1 MLTIN
6 PSKSQERKKSKSI
19 FPLDLKY
26 STEILP
32 LRREKIICKFTQEEL
47 DSCWEALTRNVIQNY
62 QRGKGTLIKGFG
74 TFTFKGTEI
83 NLEGTTNDVF
93 RDRKERSPVFLVSKE
108 FNDTLK
114 TGEYTTQYGLRYYN
128 TRENKN
134 IPISNINYAEIA
146 FSLSM
151 SKDRVSEIIKHLIL
165 YINDAIVQK
174 KFNNKV
180 LPGLGVLILK
190 QNILAVKFN
199 ENFKFL
205 VKHKNKKLINLKNN
219 FSLDMCFDDAKDLDV
234 GNYPNI
240 YQTSESIK
248 ATNSL
253 ITECQQSA
261 KKYLQDQY
269 NIQIVNSS
277 TNINPQNTFFNNEIN
292 KDNFYKNN
300 FFFQKNYPFK
310 FLNDGKKK
318 KIYLHQEIN

>member
-6 PSKSQERKKSKSI
+6 PSKSQERKKGKSI

-93 RDRKERSPVFLVSKE
+93 RDRKERLPVFLVSKE

-134 IPISNINYAEIA
+134 IPISNINYTEIA

-151 SKDRVSEIIKHLIL
+151 PKDRVSEIIKHLIL
-165 YINDAIVQK
+165 YINDAIVQ
-174 KFNNKV
+174 
-180 LPGLGVLILK
+180 
-190 QNILAVKFN
+190 
-199 ENFKFL
+199 
-205 VKHKNKKLINLKNN
+205 
-219 FSLDMCFDDAKDLDV
+219 
-234 GNYPNI
+234 
-240 YQTSESIK
+240 
-248 ATNSL
+248 
-253 ITECQQSA
+253 
-261 KKYLQDQY
+261 
-269 NIQIVNSS
+269 
-277 TNINPQNTFFNNEIN
+277 
-292 KDNFYKNN
+292 
-300 FFFQKNYPFK
+300 
-310 FLNDGKKK
+310 
-318 KIYLHQEIN
+318 